1 MYCELTL
8 NGLWLMRPRIANR
21 IISNLREISLADKFA
36 SSREVIIRTEA
47 WDEATRFYKSILGLP
62 ITYRSSTMLGF
73 ETGAFCLY
81 VEKGA
86 EHGPVFE
93 FLVPD
98 VGAAK
103 ARLIAAGC
111 TVEEEDASLPRC
123 YIRDPYGV
131 VFNIGQA
138 RAVK

>member
-1 MYCELTL
+1 M
-8 NGLWLMRPRIANR
+8 
-21 IISNLREISLADKFA
+21 ADKFL
-36 SSREVIIRTEA
+36 SSREVIIRTDA
-47 WDEATRFYKSILGLP
+47 WDKATHFYKSVLGLP
-62 ITYRSSTMLGF
+62 VTYRSKTMLGF

-81 VEKGA
+81 VEKGTG
-86 EHGPVFE
+86 HGPVFE

-98 VGAAK
+98 VEAAK
-103 ARLIAAGC
+103 ARLTAAGC
-111 TVEEEDASLPRC
+111 TVEEEDAALPRC